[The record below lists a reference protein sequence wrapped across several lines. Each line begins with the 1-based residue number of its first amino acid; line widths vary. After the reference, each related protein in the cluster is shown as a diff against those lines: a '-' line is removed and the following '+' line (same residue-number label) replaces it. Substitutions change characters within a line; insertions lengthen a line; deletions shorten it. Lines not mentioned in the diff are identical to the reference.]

1 MTDSWGRVVCSMG
14 GTTTAVCT
22 EMMSGTGANFPGTST
37 SDYAQSDITFLPVTV
52 TAGPT
57 TTASASTTSDLTSS
71 APTSNKTHASGSTAS
86 STSVASSATVAS
98 HSSTGGL
105 SRITGSP
112 RVALG
117 GAAVAFVAAAW

>member
-1 MTDSWGRVVCSMG
+1 MTDSWGRIVCSMG
-14 GTTTAVCT
+14 GTTTAICT

-37 SDYAQSDITFLPVTV
+37 IDIAQSDITFLPVTV
-52 TAGPT
+52 TAGLT
-57 TTASASTTSDLTSS
+57 TTASTSTTSDVTSS
-71 APTSNKTHASGSTAS
+71 ALTSNKTHASGSTAP

-112 RVALG
+112 RVVLG
-117 GAAVAFVAAAW
+117 GAAAALVVAAW